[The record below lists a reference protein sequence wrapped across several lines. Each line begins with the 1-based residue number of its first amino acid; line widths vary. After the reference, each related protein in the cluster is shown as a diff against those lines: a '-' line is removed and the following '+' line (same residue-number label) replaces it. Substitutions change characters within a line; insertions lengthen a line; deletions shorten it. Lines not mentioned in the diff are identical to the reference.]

1 LCLTR
6 QELIEQLL
14 LDNLEL
20 LVLIYDVE
28 TDTYTLLGLDVSELV
43 ELFCIVGH
51 LEEKL
56 SKEQYVKGC

>member
-1 LCLTR
+1 
-6 QELIEQLL
+6 LL

-20 LVLIYDVE
+20 LILIYDVE

-51 LEEKL
+51 LEENL